1 MPFLIE
7 TWDKPDH
14 VHVRNSVR
22 PAHVEY
28 LISNQTKLLAAGAKL
43 ADDGETALGTLYLV
57 DTDSR
62 AEAERF
68 AAEDPFTKAG
78 LPGRL
83 VVTRWRKAFFHFENT
98 MPKL

>member
-7 TWDKPDH
+7 TWDKPDSAQL
-14 VHVRNSVR
+14 RADTR
-22 PAHVEY
+22 PAHVDY
-28 LISNQTKLLAAGAKL
+28 LIANQQKLLAAGAKL
-43 ADDGETALGTLYLV
+43 ADDGETALGTLYLI

-62 AEAERF
+62 ADAERF

-83 VVTRWRKAFFHFENT
+83 VVTRWRKAFFDFKNL